1 MNHAFLIYSTR
12 FYTILGLSSLLDD
25 WLKRDRFVF
34 IGWSGFLLF
43 PTAYFSLGAWL
54 TGTTFVTSCF
64 THRLATSYNEGCNFL
79 TAAVSTPLDCMG
91 HSLLLYW
98 GTEPQGYFTRWV
110 QMGGLW
116 TFIGFHGLFGII
128 GFSLRQ
134 FEIGTILH
142 IRPYNA
148 IAFSGPIAVYT
159 GVFFIYPLGQLRWF
173 SSDSIYLIRIWDCSY
188 L

>member
-1 MNHAFLIYSTR
+1 MNAIHIPTNVFMNHAFLIYSR
-12 FYTILGLSSLLDD
+12 RLVSISRQRSILGLSSLLDD

-91 HSLLLYW
+91 HSALLYW
-98 GTEPQGYFTRWV
+98 GKEPQGYFTRWV

-116 TFIGFHGLFGII
+116 TFIGLSVLALMGCLV
-128 GFSLRQ
+128 L
-134 FEIGTILH
+134 
-142 IRPYNA
+142 
-148 IAFSGPIAVYT
+148 
-159 GVFFIYPLGQLRWF
+159 
-173 SSDSIYLIRIWDCSY
+173 
-188 L
+188 